1 MFVNYI
7 PNVSGV
13 NMVRQ
18 KNAAEN
24 VFADI
29 LGW

>member
-1 MFVNYI
+1 MFVNHT

-13 NMVRQ
+13 NMIQQ